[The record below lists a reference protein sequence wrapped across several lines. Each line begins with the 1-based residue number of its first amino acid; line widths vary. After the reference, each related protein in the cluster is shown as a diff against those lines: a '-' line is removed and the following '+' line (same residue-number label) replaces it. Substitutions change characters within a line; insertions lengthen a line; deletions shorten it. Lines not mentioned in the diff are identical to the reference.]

1 MYVDFYFP
9 LIILQKL
16 QLKNRFSVKYQYE
29 TLLYS
34 HQEQTMGVE
43 YIFIKRLA
51 DSAEFII
58 DYSVCDSLCKYYL
71 LQDF

>member
-1 MYVDFYFP
+1 
-9 LIILQKL
+9 
-16 QLKNRFSVKYQYE
+16 
-29 TLLYS
+29 
-34 HQEQTMGVE
+34 MGVE

-58 DYSVCDSLCKYYL
+58 DYIVRDSLCKYYL